1 MEGQGNIWKT
11 AFLILFIFVLLGA
24 VGAFAYFLGAKKLS
38 LPGKAPTPTPTAT
51 SLQPPTSPIL
61 SPTPNETDLIKAAIY
76 ALTGLD
82 ETKVTVTITQNTGV
96 HAKGGIREYGAVG
109 GAYWIAAKSDSEWV
123 GVHSGQANPTCNEIT
138 PYDFP
143 TDMVPECLDADGNV
157 VTR

>member
-11 AFLILFIFVLLGA
+11 AFLALFIFVLLGA
-24 VGAFAYFLGAKKLS
+24 VGVVAYFLGAKKLS
-38 LPGKAPTPTPTAT
+38 LPGKVAAPTPTT
-51 SLQPPTSPIL
+51 SLQPSLSPIP
-61 SPTPNETDLIKAAIY
+61 SPTQNETDLIKAAIY

-82 ETKVTVTITQNTGV
+82 ETKVTVTITQNTDT

-109 GAYWIAAKSDSEWV
+109 GAYWIAAKSDGEWV
-123 GVHSGQANPTCNEIT
+123 GVYSGQAHPTCNEIT

-157 VTR
+157 VIR